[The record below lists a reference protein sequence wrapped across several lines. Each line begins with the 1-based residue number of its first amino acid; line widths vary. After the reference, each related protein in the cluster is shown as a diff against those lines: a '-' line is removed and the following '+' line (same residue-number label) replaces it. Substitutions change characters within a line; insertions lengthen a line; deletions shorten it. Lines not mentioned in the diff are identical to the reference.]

1 MTVSPSESYRE
12 KEPTYFGAARTD
24 ALPLLPSRADRVLE
38 IGCGA
43 GRTLESLR
51 SSGRCIATYGVELV
65 PSIAAEARKR
75 VDHVFVGNIEELT
88 LPLEPGSM
96 NAILC
101 LDVLEHMVNPWSAMV
116 KLADLLAPGG
126 VLVASIPNVQ
136 NYRVILP
143 LLRGRWDYASEGLLD
158 RTHLRF
164 FTRASAIELMECSG
178 LLVDRVDA
186 TGIFGR
192 TLRAMNLLPVLRP
205 FLGFQFLIRAC
216 KTQPAVADR

>member
-1 MTVSPSESYRE
+1 MTASPSESYRQ

-24 ALPLLPSRADRVLE
+24 VLPLLPPKIDHVLE
-38 IGCGA
+38 IGCGS
-43 GRTLESLR
+43 GRTLEFLR
-51 SSGRCIATYGVELV
+51 TSGRSAVTYGVELV
-65 PSIAAEARKR
+65 PSVAAEARKR
-75 VDHVFVGNIEELT
+75 VDHIFVGNIEELT
-88 LPLEPGSM
+88 LPFEPGSM

-101 LDVLEHMVNPWSAMV
+101 LDVLEHMVDPWSAMG

-143 LLRGRWDYASEGLLD
+143 LLRGRWEYSSQGLLD

-178 LLVDRVDA
+178 LRVDRVDA

-205 FLGFQFLIRAC
+205 FLGLQFLIRAR
-216 KTQPAVADR
+216 KAPLAVTDR